1 MLSFE
6 ACCYYGSIKRSSA
19 PARSPFIKKLRFNRG
34 EKQWNIVVRNKQVK
48 ILRSRFPLLHRNW
61 PLLQKM
67 RGVLKALTHALDCW
81 VQLWLYILLSP
92 IFFSSFLKS
101 PEKSKTIEE
110 LSNNY
115 WALLCWVNVTNS
127 WEDVLHLVCSI
138 YDLIFLI
145 FAPKCNYQNNCPS
158 WSP

>member
-81 VQLWLYILLSP
+81 VQLWLYSYYSVP
-92 IFFSSFLKS
+92 YSSHLFLKS
-101 PEKSKTIEE
+101 PEKSRTIEE
-110 LSNNY
+110 N
-115 WALLCWVNVTNS
+115 WATTIELCWVNIITNS
-127 WEDVLHLVCSI
+127 WEVHMFNLRLDFSHFRTEV
-138 YDLIFLI
+138 
-145 FAPKCNYQNNCPS
+145 
-158 WSP
+158 